1 MEEKD
6 WEGSPLSENEAGL
19 LCYDD
24 EEYQFGGP
32 APKLQFRWRD
42 LIQDMIVRVKL
53 IVLSSYNQF
62 LSFCACKL

>member
-6 WEGSPLSENEAGL
+6 CEGSPLSENEAGL

-32 APKLQFRWRD
+32 APKLQFSRI
-42 LIQDMIVRVKL
+42 LQGSL
-53 IVLSSYNQF
+53 E
-62 LSFCACKL
+62 C